1 MDDPADLIRHGA
13 KWQPGAWTPARC
25 AMWNQSGDARKRVE
39 WLVKIE
45 QDRGECAPE
54 QLPRIDAG
62 RDERTGT

>member
-1 MDDPADLIRHGA
+1 MDDPADLIRPGA

-25 AMWNQSGDARKRVE
+25 AMWNQGGDDRKRVE

-54 QLPRIDAG
+54 QLPQVG
-62 RDERTGT
+62 QDEGN